1 MICSILRG
9 LKNFFQVERAR
20 EIYGMIKK
28 FKIKGTPEV
37 YTIAVNSCSG
47 NGDWE
52 FACSVYDDM
61 TKDGILPDEV
71 YTFLEKFTPHLL

>member
-1 MICSILRG
+1 
-9 LKNFFQVERAR
+9 
-20 EIYGMIKK
+20 MIKK

-47 NGDWE
+47 NNGDWE

-71 YTFLEKFTPHLL
+71 YIFLEKFTPHLL